1 MEFRTML
8 MITLYTKQSL
18 SFSHRTDKNQEILW
32 KLVLLGE
39 IELTE
44 EEFSLS
50 TTGKKENTVIHFSCC
65 PIISSE
71 LFPQELL

>member
-1 MEFRTML
+1 MQAHDCGFQHTGSE
-8 MITLYTKQSL
+8 SL

-32 KLVLLGE
+32 KLVLLDE
-39 IELTE
+39 KQLTE
-44 EEFSLS
+44 KEFSLS
-50 TTGKKENTVIHFSCC
+50 TTGKKENTVTHFSCY